1 MDLFEFQKVMMIP
14 ITAVVILLILGD
26 FALKEKSFEIK
37 TSYIILIFYS
47 SSSLFSSDYINH
59 TYGIYYNFNIEVIL
73 VYSYLFLIIIS
84 FYEFSKKI
92 DWTGTKLNAF
102 KNRMVIGEKL
112 MTLVAVFGVF
122 INTIL
127 NFHHFDLI
135 KTDYILAERI
145 PNLIIIHL
153 PIESILLAALL
164 KGIFNNKMLKLIIFI
179 LYLYS
184 IALDFFLGY
193 RMNLFFLCLFI
204 SFYFFKKGYIFTASL
219 FIALSGD
226 FINSIKSLIQNR
238 FSGNLD
244 LISNFSVN
252 EFKFL
257 TSEQLNIFSN
267 TFIGIKSKE
276 TFNSLYEL
284 VYLLPGY
291 GKLFPLP
298 YPLSADKLAL
308 LKDVDPS
315 TGAGVG
321 YSFQLFIY
329 ENLLVGSL
337 MIGLVVLLIQF
348 SNKTIISIMSLE
360 LFFSM
365 MRNSTSY
372 WSGILMKIIL
382 VLIFC
387 FIMSLLYQRNKDF
400 TIFKKLEKL

>member
-1 MDLFEFQKVMMIP
+1 
-14 ITAVVILLILGD
+14 
-26 FALKEKSFEIK
+26 
-37 TSYIILIFYS
+37 
-47 SSSLFSSDYINH
+47 
-59 TYGIYYNFNIEVIL
+59 
-73 VYSYLFLIIIS
+73 
-84 FYEFSKKI
+84 
-92 DWTGTKLNAF
+92 
-102 KNRMVIGEKL
+102 MVIGEKL

-387 FIMSLLYQRNKDF
+387 FIISLLYQRNKDF